1 MEHEQPTRRRY
12 RPVLGVSG
20 LTLFICLLLPFA
32 RTCRRD
38 EVELTLPTLWAP
50 YLFGALF
57 CVLSAVRSPRA
68 TRAVV
73 RLLHTVSYLFVGG
86 AVLVTLWAPAIGLI
100 ELVVAAIITIALG
113 NNPRESRLAA
123 TTIIIGALWTAW
135 FAFLS
140 TFEDSLYGVRV
151 ALVASVG
158 ILGSALLWRYDIALG
173 RPEEPVP
180 RAVARKR

>member
-1 MEHEQPTRRRY
+1 
-12 RPVLGVSG
+12 
-20 LTLFICLLLPFA
+20 
-32 RTCRRD
+32 
-38 EVELTLPTLWAP
+38 
-50 YLFGALF
+50 
-57 CVLSAVRSPRA
+57 
-68 TRAVV
+68 
-73 RLLHTVSYLFVGG
+73 
-86 AVLVTLWAPAIGLI
+86 
-100 ELVVAAIITIALG
+100 VVAAIITIALG